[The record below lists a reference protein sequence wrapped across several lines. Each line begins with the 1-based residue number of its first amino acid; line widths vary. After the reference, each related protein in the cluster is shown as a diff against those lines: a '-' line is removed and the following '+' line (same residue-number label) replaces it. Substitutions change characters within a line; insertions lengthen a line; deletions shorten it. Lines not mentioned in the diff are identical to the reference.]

1 MIEVLTGAG
10 FAAAVALV
18 LVKFL
23 VDFVRRQQ
31 VTIENHIK
39 HQTEATQEMIGAVR
53 DMREVIKENTQ
64 TLRAFREFM
73 YQQGR
78 NR

>member
-64 TLRAFREFM
+64 TLQAFREFI

>member
-39 HQTEATQEMIGAVR
+39 HQTEATQEMVGALR

-64 TLRAFREFM
+64 TLQAFREFI

-78 NR
+78 TR